1 MLRYRMITI
10 VEQYDRDL
18 NSPLN
23 IMKNIKEKK
32 KTEAD
37 QSSALNLFSNTIIY
51 GSKIVFINLNILKI
65 LP

>member
-1 MLRYRMITI
+1 MITI